1 MCLAAAALGSIG
13 SVAKPAISDL
23 LQVPGEK
30 NKATASRQRAVWA
43 IGQIDVGGHE
53 VMPVL
58 IETLKD
64 EDKLVGLGSAL
75 ALDEIGEAKDAVLAL
90 IVAFQE

>member
-1 MCLAAAALGSIG
+1 
-13 SVAKPAISDL
+13 
-23 LQVPGEK
+23 
-30 NKATASRQRAVWA
+30 
-43 IGQIDVGGHE
+43 
-53 VMPVL
+53 MPVL